1 MTTHYEREEIVAPG
15 LKYTEENRPTEPG
28 LPVRDCSLWQAGVDR
43 SISSLNLLAFRQR
56 FGAVSIPAE
65 GIGGVETLP
74 AFRRQGHI
82 RTLLL
87 KVMASSATRVPIMF
101 VSDAIEDL
109 YEKFGCVTCLAEGY
123 WSIRLRDLDR
133 MVNRTLVASPGRVR
147 SFSQADLLGMVALYN
162 QVHAQRPWT
171 HERHA
176 AWNHLNEPQIWQPAS
191 EVLILERDQQVVG
204 YAILKEPQFGHVKE
218 SLVVDELAATD
229 VAAAHALLAEVGA
242 RCLDMRLSEFWVR
255 EPLDSAV
262 GRAAQRIGGTYH
274 QTFPRTGGMM
284 GAILDR
290 QRLLLLLEPELQ
302 RRLPSADLLA
312 AHTTAFDA
320 LYRGDIIPDSRD
332 LLRLLVGYWSTTDA
346 RAYHV
351 DLPTQHES
359 VLDAWFPGGGT
370 QVLPL
375 PYAHT
380 LDRY

>member
-1 MTTHYEREEIVAPG
+1 MTTHYEREDVVASG
-15 LKYTEENRPTEPG
+15 LRYTEENRPTEPG

-123 WSIRLRDLDR
+123 LSIRLRDLDR
-133 MVNRTLVASPGRVR
+133 MANRTLVAPRGQVR
-147 SFSQADLLGMVALYN
+147 SFSQADLPAMVALYN

-176 AWNHLNEPQIWQPAS
+176 AWNHLNEPQIWQPGS
-191 EVLILERDQQVVG
+191 EVLILERDQQVAG
-204 YAILKEPQFGHVKE
+204 YAILKEPQYGHVAD
-218 SLVVDELAATD
+218 SLAADELTATD
-229 VAAAHALLAEVGA
+229 VDAAYTLLVEVGA
-242 RCLDMRLSEFWVR
+242 RCSHMHLSEFSVR
-255 EPLDSAV
+255 EPRDSPV
-262 GRAAQRIGGTYH
+262 GKAAQRIGCAYH
-274 QTFPRTGGMM
+274 QTFPRSGGMM

-290 QRLLLLLEPELQ
+290 QQLLALLEPELR
-302 RRLPSADLLA
+302 RRLPNTDLHA

-320 LYRGDIIPDSRD
+320 LCRDEIIPDSRD

-346 RAYHV
+346 RAYGV
-351 DLPTQHES
+351 ALPTQYER
-359 VLDAWFPGGGT
+359 VLDGWFPGGGT
-370 QVLPL
+370 HVLPL